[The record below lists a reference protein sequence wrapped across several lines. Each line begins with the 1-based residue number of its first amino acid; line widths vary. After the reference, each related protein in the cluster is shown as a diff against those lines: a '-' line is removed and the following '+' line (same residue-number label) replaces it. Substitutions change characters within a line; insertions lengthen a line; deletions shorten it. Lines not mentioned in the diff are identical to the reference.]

1 MMVSVT
7 QARTITPTR
16 LFIYVSH
23 VVIQW
28 VPKRVGVGGVGG
40 GAHIV
45 SSKKFLRIS
54 SSPHQT
60 LPTDNYN
67 APEEVGGGRKLF
79 HRPLKK

>member
-1 MMVSVT
+1 MISVT

-40 GAHIV
+40 HKRSLLV
-45 SSKKFLRIS
+45 SCSVSVVVI
-54 SSPHQT
+54 Q
-60 LPTDNYN
+60 
-67 APEEVGGGRKLF
+67 
-79 HRPLKK
+79 